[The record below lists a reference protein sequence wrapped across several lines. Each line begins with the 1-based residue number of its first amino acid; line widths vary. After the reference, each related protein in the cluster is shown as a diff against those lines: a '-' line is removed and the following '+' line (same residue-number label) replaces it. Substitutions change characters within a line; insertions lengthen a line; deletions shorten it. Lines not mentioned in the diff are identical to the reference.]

1 VHLPLIEAAQ
11 PWLVRA
17 ASFFGSD
24 PLATYLAMLVVAIV
38 LSLAAGAVFHA
49 AIERPAYR
57 WHRRIRLR
65 PRPVPALLGAAE
77 SR

>member
-1 VHLPLIEAAQ
+1 
-11 PWLVRA
+11 
-17 ASFFGSD
+17 
-24 PLATYLAMLVVAIV
+24 
-38 LSLAAGAVFHA
+38 VFHA